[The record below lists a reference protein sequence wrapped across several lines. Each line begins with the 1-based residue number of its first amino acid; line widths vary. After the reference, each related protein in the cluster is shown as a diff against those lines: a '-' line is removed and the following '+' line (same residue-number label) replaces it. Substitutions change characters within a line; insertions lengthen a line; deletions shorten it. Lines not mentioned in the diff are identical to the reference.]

1 MRSRLDNTSVHDL
14 PPSSTGLA
22 WEGEL
27 LGQPVI
33 HGGLAAINGLQ
44 PILDGEHFG
53 SGKRIEGQGGE
64 LGLGGIEPVESG
76 RDGLPVRHRTRT
88 HTSNTSSNHR
98 QISAT
103 KLKWHKL
110 THVVRVARNEHSC
123 QRTRLPA
130 MRVGVLGAKGKVG
143 ATMVQAVEAA
153 DDLTF
158 TSGVDAGD
166 PLSLFTDSQ
175 TEVVIDFTHP
185 DVVMDNLN
193 YLIDNGIHAVVGTTG
208 FTDERVQQVKTWLE
222 ESRTTA
228 VLIAPNFAIGAVL
241 SMHFAKQAARFFES
255 AEVIEL
261 HHPQKADAPS
271 GTAARTARLIA
282 EARKGL
288 PPNPDATSTG
298 LEGARGADVDGIP
311 VHSVRL
317 AGLVAHQEVL
327 FGTQGETLTIRHD
340 SLDRTSFVPGV
351 LLAVRAVRE
360 HPGLTVG
367 LESFL
372 DLA

>member
-1 MRSRLDNTSVHDL
+1 
-14 PPSSTGLA
+14 
-22 WEGEL
+22 
-27 LGQPVI
+27 
-33 HGGLAAINGLQ
+33 
-44 PILDGEHFG
+44 
-53 SGKRIEGQGGE
+53 
-64 LGLGGIEPVESG
+64 
-76 RDGLPVRHRTRT
+76 
-88 HTSNTSSNHR
+88 
-98 QISAT
+98 
-103 KLKWHKL
+103 
-110 THVVRVARNEHSC
+110 
-123 QRTRLPA
+123 

-143 ATMVQAVEAA
+143 ATIVAAVEAA
-153 DDLTF
+153 EDLTF
-158 TSGVDAGD
+158 TAGVDAGD

-185 DVVMDNLN
+185 DVVMENLKF
-193 YLIDNGIHAVVGTTG
+193 LIDNGIHAVVGTTG
-208 FTDERVQQVKTWLE
+208 FTDGRLSQVKAWL
-222 ESRTTA
+222 TDKPDVA

-261 HHPQKADAPS
+261 HHPHKADAPS
-271 GTAARTARLIA
+271 GTAVRTARLIA

-367 LESFL
+367 LEPLL
-372 DLA
+372 DLT